1 MRVLTINCGSSSARI
16 AVHDVVGDDV
26 TERARISCAKIGH
39 KEARIKLRVIGSN
52 KAENWDYKLETHH
65 QAIHHLL
72 YLLDSEHCL
81 DYIEAVGHRF
91 VHDGG
96 LFDAPVVIGP
106 AEHAGLENAA
116 RFAPLHMPASLE
128 GVEAASVRLG
138 KLPQIAVF
146 DTHFHQ
152 DLPDLAQNTGLPR
165 KLVSHPVRRYGFH
178 GLSCEYVLN
187 WFQSQGSVQLPSRLI
202 VAHLGSGASATAI
215 LNGKSVDTTMGLT
228 PLSGLPMATRAG
240 DLDFGAAL
248 FVAENSNMTV
258 SELRELLNEKAGL
271 QGLSGMSGDMVE
283 LLECASE
290 SPLAS
295 HAIDYFCYHAA
306 KQIAGLT
313 VPLGGLDAIV
323 FTGGIGAASQ
333 EIRERICRRLSHF
346 GVDAPESRAENVEP
360 RRPEEGKAQ
369 RIFVV
374 SSDEN
379 AVIARHVNS
388 TISASPCAGSD

>member
-1 MRVLTINCGSSSARI
+1 
-16 AVHDVVGDDV
+16 
-26 TERARISCAKIGH
+26 
-39 KEARIKLRVIGSN
+39 
-52 KAENWDYKLETHH
+52 
-65 QAIHHLL
+65 
-72 YLLDSEHCL
+72 
-81 DYIEAVGHRF
+81 
-91 VHDGG
+91 
-96 LFDAPVVIGP
+96 
-106 AEHAGLENAA
+106 
-116 RFAPLHMPASLE
+116 
-128 GVEAASVRLG
+128 
-138 KLPQIAVF
+138 
-146 DTHFHQ
+146 
-152 DLPDLAQNTGLPR
+152 
-165 KLVSHPVRRYGFH
+165 
-178 GLSCEYVLN
+178 
-187 WFQSQGSVQLPSRLI
+187 
-202 VAHLGSGASATAI
+202 
-215 LNGKSVDTTMGLT
+215 MGLT

-271 QGLSGMSGDMVE
+271 QGLSGMSGDMLE